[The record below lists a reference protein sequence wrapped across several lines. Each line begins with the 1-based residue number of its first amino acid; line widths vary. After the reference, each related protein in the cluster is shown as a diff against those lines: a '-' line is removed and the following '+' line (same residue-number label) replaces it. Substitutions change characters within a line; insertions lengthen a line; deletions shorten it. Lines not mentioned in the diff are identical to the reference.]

1 MVMENLEEPGTASKA
16 KLPRR
21 GAKYVIMM
29 FNDHELEDEKLARLC
44 GAFKVSGI
52 ELKSRIFKGGCS
64 RRFKSPLSLF
74 VNAAADG

>member
-29 FNDHELEDEKLARLC
+29 LNDHELEDEKLARLC
-44 GAFKVSGI
+44 GAFKVS
-52 ELKSRIFKGGCS
+52 
-64 RRFKSPLSLF
+64 
-74 VNAAADG
+74 

>member
-29 FNDHELEDEKLARLC
+29 LNDHELEDEKLARLC
-44 GAFKVSGI
+44 GRRSHFYTFLSKHKGWAVFLLGIVS
-52 ELKSRIFKGGCS
+52 
-64 RRFKSPLSLF
+64 
-74 VNAAADG
+74 